1 VTAIAIY
8 GRTYLDAELEVPID
22 QLATGKGKVDVEV
35 RPILG
40 GFPCNAAR
48 ALAGRLPADE
58 IAIATRI
65 PAIDL
70 PRLRA
75 AVPAGTQ
82 IHAVAD
88 DTLDWP
94 PITVIVNPAS
104 DCRLLRSGRAGD
116 LVAADLGEL
125 PSASV
130 HVFGRVDA
138 SLVGDVWRAAP
149 DAVLAWCAGASA
161 PLSVIDACDIV
172 CVNTAEA
179 IALTGIE
186 GTTRDL
192 ATRLAEHA
200 SPRAGSTGSSAM
212 TGSSMSA
219 VIRVVTGRG
228 SAPTVAAVRTGSGLQ
243 LFESAPPPIP
253 RDQVRR
259 LLRVGDVFAARFVVE
274 ATLDDRGQRRA
285 AVDIQRALVA
295 AQAAAGEFMVRP

>member
-35 RPILG
+35 RPMLG

-48 ALAGRLPADE
+48 ALVGRLPAAE
-58 IAIATRI
+58 VAIVTRI

-82 IHAVAD
+82 IHAVAE

-94 PITVIVNPAS
+94 AITVIVNPAS
-104 DCRLLRSGRAGD
+104 DCRLLRTGRAGD
-116 LVAADLGEL
+116 LTAADLGEL
-125 PSASV
+125 PQATV
-130 HVFGRVDA
+130 HVFGRVDP
-138 SLVGDVWRAAP
+138 SLVGDVRRAAP

-161 PLSVIDACDIV
+161 SLSVLDECDIA

-179 IALTGIE
+179 RTLLRSE
-186 GTTRDL
+186 GTTREL
-192 ATRLAEHA
+192 ALAFAER
-200 SPRAGSTGSSAM
+200 SRPGC
-212 TGSSMSA
+212 
-219 VIRVVTGRG
+219 IRVVTGRG
-228 SAPTVAAVRTGSGLQ
+228 DAPTVAAVRDDHGARSV
-243 LFESAPPPIP
+243 EAAPAPIP
-253 RDQVRR
+253 RGLIRR

-274 ATLDDRGQRRA
+274 VTLDAQARRRTMFD
-285 AVDIQRALVA
+285 VEPALHA